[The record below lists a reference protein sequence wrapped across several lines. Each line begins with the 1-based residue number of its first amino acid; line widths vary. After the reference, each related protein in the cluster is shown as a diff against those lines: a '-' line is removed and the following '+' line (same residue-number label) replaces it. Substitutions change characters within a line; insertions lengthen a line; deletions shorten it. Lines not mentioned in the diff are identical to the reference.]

1 MFVYFTDGSLM
12 EGRLMGAD
20 QVGLEFELIRYM
32 RQPDEGLPGQE
43 DMDDELNSSS
53 FLGTKLGFCTDLRQD
68 VLVNSSGR

>member
-43 DMDDELNSSS
+43 DMDDEL
-53 FLGTKLGFCTDLRQD
+53 KLVFVPWNQVR
-68 VLVNSSGR
+68 VLYRP